1 MSKPFAWSCV
11 AVVAAGFTAL
21 AIAWRGSARVV
32 AVGLQVPQVVSGGL
46 AGAGLIAL
54 GLLVGVVQSS
64 RVASASEREAMGRLT
79 DRVTGLAVAVVE
91 SRTRPT

>member
-1 MSKPFAWSCV
+1 MSRPFAWSCV
-11 AVVAAGFTAL
+11 AVVAAGFLAL

-79 DRVTGLAVAVVE
+79 DRVTGLAVAVAE
-91 SRTRPT
+91 SRTRRA